1 MASLL
6 LVTKSLVTKSLR
18 SLAARAVSRALSTA
32 PEPSPAVPSVP
43 LLINGEFVESRAT
56 AFVPVHDPA
65 TQRVLAHTP
74 LATQDEMRAAVDS
87 AKAAFPKWKNTSV
100 SNRARLFFRYQQ
112 LLRENEDELAHLIT
126 MEHGKTLDDARGDL
140 FRGLEVVEHACSITS
155 LQMGETVAGVA
166 TATDVTSFR
175 EPLGVCAGIAPFNFP
190 AMVPLWMFPMAL
202 ATGNTYVMKP
212 SERVPLTTMRL
223 AELLAEAGVPDGVMN
238 IIHGQHDAVNFL
250 CDAPEIKAIS
260 FVGGTPLKASAFLR
274 VPLMPL
280 IASEGLCFPTSASDA
295 SDGQRWLRASDYG

>member
-1 MASLL
+1 MPSIRPSVMAPMRRM
-6 LVTKSLVTKSLR
+6 VTAHPRSSSLVTKSLR
-18 SLAARAVSRALSTA
+18 SLAARAVTRALSTA
-32 PEPSPAVPSVP
+32 PESSPAVPSVP

-223 AELLAEAGVPDGVMN
+223 AELLKEAGVPNGVMN

-260 FVGGTPLKASAFLR
+260 FVGGAPLKASDRHRL
-274 VPLMPL
+274 PLLAYECP
-280 IASEGLCFPTSASDA
+280 
-295 SDGQRWLRASDYG
+295 